1 MELHRTVTIERYW
14 PRVIGDMRDFQEIA
28 KGENP
33 EFRTIWEAV
42 ERFIQDCF
50 VHTGTVWAIE
60 RWEKIFSLQTY
71 PDDTLDQR
79 RARILAVIARSLP
92 YTMRTLL
99 RMLEQLLGPGN
110 FAATVNPVTSTLVVL
125 VNVRVAHQMDDVRQL
140 LDAVVPA
147 NLGIEI
153 GNLYSTH
160 ERLAGYTHGQLAA
173 YTHQYIQEQL
183 EV

>member
-1 MELHRTVTIERYW
+1 MELHRTVAIERYW

-33 EFRTIWEAV
+33 EFATLWDAV

-50 VHTGTVWAIE
+50 VHTGTAWAIE
-60 RWEKIFSLQTY
+60 RWERIFKLETY
-71 PDDTLDQR
+71 PTDTLDQR
-79 RARILAVIARSLP
+79 RSRILAVITRSLP
-92 YTMRTLL
+92 YTMRTLF
-99 RMLEQLLGPGN
+99 RMLEQMLGAGN
-110 FAATVNPVTSTLVVL
+110 YSAAVNPVTSTLVVL

-153 GNLYSTH
+153 GHLFSTH
-160 ERLAGYTHGQLAA
+160 ERLAGYTHGELAA
-173 YTHQYIQEQL
+173 YTHKYIQEQL

>member
-1 MELHRTVTIERYW
+1 
-14 PRVIGDMRDFQEIA
+14 MRDFREIA

-33 EFRTIWEAV
+33 EFATLWEAV

-50 VHTGTVWAIE
+50 VHTGTEWAIR
-60 RWEKIFSLQTY
+60 RWEQICRLETY
-71 PDDTLDQR
+71 TTDTLDQR
-79 RARILAVIARSLP
+79 RARILAVMTRRLP
-92 YTMRTLL
+92 YTMRALL
-99 RMLEQLLGPGN
+99 RMLETLLGPGN

-125 VNVRVAHQMDDVRQL
+125 VNVRVAHQRDDVRDL

-160 ERLAGYTHGQLAA
+160 ERLTGYTHGQLAA
-173 YTHQYIQEQL
+173 YTHKYIQEQL

>member
-1 MELHRTVTIERYW
+1 
-14 PRVIGDMRDFQEIA
+14 MRDFQEIA

-33 EFRTIWEAV
+33 EFTSLWDAV

-50 VHTGTVWAIE
+50 VHTGTEWAIR
-60 RWEKIFSLQTY
+60 RWEKIFSLATY
-71 PDDTLDQR
+71 PTDTLDQR
-79 RARILAVIARSLP
+79 RARVLAVITRQLP
-92 YTMRTLL
+92 YTMRALF
-99 RMLEQLLGPGN
+99 RMLEQLLGAGN
-110 FAATVNPVTSTLVVL
+110 FSATVNPVTSTLVVL
-125 VNVRVAHQMDDVRQL
+125 VNIRVAHQMDDVRQL

-160 ERLAGYTHGQLAA
+160 ERLAGYTHGQLAN